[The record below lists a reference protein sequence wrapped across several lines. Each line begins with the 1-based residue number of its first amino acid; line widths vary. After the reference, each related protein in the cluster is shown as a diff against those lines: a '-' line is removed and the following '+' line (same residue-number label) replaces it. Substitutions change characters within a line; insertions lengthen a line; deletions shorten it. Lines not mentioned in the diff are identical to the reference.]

1 MQCASSLVYALFGR
15 QFRANFGN
23 FIIGTFAEISLLL
36 LLLFDQQLVVD
47 TCTLKSIFTEFITEK

>member
-23 FIIGTFAEISLLL
+23 FIIAHTIGLLYNIIIIIICRDFATSTA
-36 LLLFDQQLVVD
+36 VV
-47 TCTLKSIFTEFITEK
+47 